1 MKQTF
6 SRTINSLQKVIYLF
20 DETSNLKKSAF
31 IKALSSMPLPGGT
44 LVLNYHDLLLFMCAY
59 PDSVRSKVLAEK
71 ELKRIASYGRQHKNS
86 NKALV
91 EDEGLPYANIVTRF
105 SPDFLSWLL
114 QHKDLRVEFDSF
126 YNPSLSLNDILN
138 ITLPAVLKAETTAG
152 LDNEGLLEV
161 LKIKPAQYVPFL
173 VGQMRELADRP
184 LLKELFIERMDL
196 YVKLVPRNVQFS
208 RAFNRSGVKEVYY
221 HNDLLK
227 KFDRE
232 QLLNEPLPA
241 AAIPGTAEREQVL
254 KVIKNAMA
262 LTVREID
269 PATFLQVETMRLYNL
284 ERGLVLAVYSM
295 IAERQLPLETYFGF
309 TFLKNGIPVSY
320 GGVWAFGERAK
331 IGLNIFNPFRGGESG
346 YLLCQL
352 LRMFKQHFGVHY
364 FEIEPSQFGLNNP
377 DGIESGAFWF
387 YYKYGFKPID
397 PDLKALAEKEDQ
409 KIKTSKNYRS
419 TADTLLRFTESNV
432 GVSLAAKI
440 PLSVPD
446 ITNKI
451 LSVINKSWQNN
462 YDMAREHAIGEFCKK
477 VEMDRSKLTTAEKNV
492 LEDVALWAFVMDIR
506 NPKQLQLMKKM
517 VFEKTSNDYAY
528 QQLVI
533 DFFNK

>member
-1 MKQTF
+1 MKHHF
-6 SRTINSLQKVIYLF
+6 SSTINSLKKVIYLF
-20 DETSNLKKSAF
+20 DEKSILKKTAL
-31 IKALSSMPLPGGT
+31 IKVLSTMPLPGGT
-44 LVLNYHDLLLFMCAY
+44 QVLIYHDLLLFMCAY
-59 PDSVRSKVLAEK
+59 PDSQRSKTLAEK
-71 ELKRIASYGRQHKNS
+71 ELKRIASYGMQHKNS

-91 EDEGLPYANIVTRF
+91 ENEGLPFANTVTRF

-114 QHKDLRVEFDSF
+114 LHKDLRVDFDSF

-152 LDNEGLLEV
+152 LHNEGLLEV
-161 LKIKPAQYVPFL
+161 LNIKPAQYVPFL
-173 VGQMRELADRP
+173 LGQLRELADRP

-196 YVKLVPRNVQFS
+196 YVKLVPRNMQFC
-208 RAFNRSGVKEVYY
+208 RAFNRSAVKQVYY

-227 KFDRE
+227 KFDPE
-232 QLLNEPLPA
+232 QLLNEPLPPA
-241 AAIPGTAEREQVL
+241 EIPGVTEREQLL

-269 PATFLQVETMRLYNL
+269 PATFLKVETMRLYNL

-295 IAERQLPLETYFGF
+295 IPERQLPLETYFGF

-320 GGVWAFGERAK
+320 GGVWAFGQMAK
-331 IGLNIFNPFRGGESG
+331 IGLNIFDPFRGGESG

-352 LRMFKQHFGVHY
+352 LRVFKQHFGVNY

-387 YYKYGFKPID
+387 YYKYGFKPVD
-397 PDLKALAEKEDQ
+397 PALRALAEKEHQ
-409 KIKTSKNYRS
+409 KIKTRKNYRS
-419 TADTLLRFTESNV
+419 TSNILLQFTESNI

-440 PLSVPD
+440 PLNVVD
-446 ITNKI
+446 VTIKI
-451 LSVINKSWQNN
+451 LSIINKSWQNN
-462 YDMAREHAIGEFCKK
+462 YGLAREQAISEFCKK
-477 VEMDRSKLTTAEKNV
+477 VKIDTSVLTTAEKNV
-492 LEDVALWAFVMDIR
+492 LEDIALWAFAMNIR
-506 NPKQLQLMKKM
+506 KPKQLLLMKKM

-528 QQLVI
+528 QQLLL
-533 DFFNK
+533 DFFSR